1 MMLLTLTTLLI
12 VYSELETVSGKC
24 DYAKSEHGK
33 YLLCAGKTKT
43 LEIGDNYTVRLYT
56 SPSDNQTLMLEPY
69 VTIKHSITIPSV
81 YNLTDGS
88 GDLPVKAVRAGKA
101 TVRFRSNNYSTHI
114 VRIDKAA
121 FTVSVV
127 HSKPLDVVTAVIGWI
142 YFAAWTISFY
152 PQVILNFRRRSVVGL
167 SFDFLAYNLL
177 GFFAYSVYNVALF
190 WVPTI
195 QDEYYDE
202 HPGGVIPVQLNDV
215 VFSLHAFLIT
225 AFTIFQCFIF
235 DRGGQRVS
243 YVAMVILGI
252 LILYSIIIVNLAI
265 GKVVTWL
272 LYLTMFSYVKLA
284 VTLIKYCP
292 QVYLNFRRK
301 STVGW
306 SIGNV
311 LLDFTG
317 GSFSILQMFLL
328 SYNYDDWKSIFGD
341 PTKFGLGVFSIFF
354 DVIFMFQHYV
364 LYRNRKDGYKA
375 IDDDPKEQFI
385 KNHFLSNVQDQH
397 SDGN

>member
-1 MMLLTLTTLLI
+1 MFTLNNGSGNI
-12 VYSELETVSGKC
+12 PVS
-24 DYAKSEHGK
+24 AIQ
-33 YLLCAGKTKT
+33 AGKT
-43 LEIGDNYTVRLYT
+43 
-56 SPSDNQTLMLEPY
+56 
-69 VTIKHSITIPSV
+69 
-81 YNLTDGS
+81 
-88 GDLPVKAVRAGKA
+88 
-101 TVRFRSNNYSTHI
+101 TVRFHDTNNTLVDEYI
-114 VRIDKAA
+114 VSIDRAA
-121 FTVSVV
+121 FIVSVV
-127 HSKPLDVVTAVIGWI
+127 HSKPLNIVIAVIGWI

-190 WVPTI
+190 WVPGI
-195 QDEYYDE
+195 QDEYFAKN
-202 HPGGVIPVQLNDV
+202 PGGVIPVQLNDV
-215 VFSLHAFLIT
+215 MFSVHAFLIT

-235 DRGGQRVS
+235 QRGGQRVS
-243 YVAMVILGI
+243 YTAMIILGI
-252 LILYSIIIVNLAI
+252 LLLYSVIIVFLAV

-317 GSFSILQMFLL
+317 GSLSILQMFLI
-328 SYNYDDWKSIFGD
+328 SYNYNDWKSIFGD
-341 PTKFGLGVFSIFF
+341 PTKFGLGAFSIFF
-354 DVIFMFQHYV
+354 DLIFMFQHYV
-364 LYRNRKDGYKA
+364 LYRHKKDGYEP
-375 IDDDPKEQFI
+375 IGDPKQQLNKKHLLANF
-385 KNHFLSNVQDQH
+385 QDQH
-397 SDGN
+397 S